1 MKFVVVD
8 DEGKSVGIAGAA
20 KEAARKAKAAVE
32 RAYTWVTDDPKRAVG
47 IAVSA
52 VGAAATLKK
61 VVGKTADQKKS
72 DRVLHQYYD
81 PRTGLHWQLKRALTN
96 SERAEL
102 ARRTRNGE
110 FAENVLDE
118 LGVLK

>member
-8 DEGKSVGIAGAA
+8 DEGKSVGIAGAV
-20 KEAARKAKAAVE
+20 KEAARKAKAALKN
-32 RAYTWVTDDPKRAVG
+32 AYAWVTEDPKRAVTV
-47 IAVSA
+47 AVSA

-81 PRTGLHWQLKRALTN
+81 PRTGLHWQLKRELTN

-102 ARRTRNGE
+102 ARRTRGGE
-110 FAENVLDE
+110 FAEDILDDM
-118 LGVLK
+118 GVLK